1 MNLRLTLV
9 QTPLHWEDITANL
22 DQLSATLANLEAT
35 DLVVL
40 PEMFTTGFS
49 MNAAQLAEPTEG
61 RALQWMRNEAK
72 RLGAVLTGSVMV
84 KEQDLF
90 FNRLLWV
97 YPDGRYEQY
106 DKKHLFTMAKED
118 TVFTAGQEQL
128 VVEYK
133 GWRIR
138 PMVCYDLRFPAW
150 NRNTDDYDLAIYV
163 ANWPAKRSYHWKSLL
178 LARAI
183 ENQAYVAAVNCI
195 GIDGKGFEYSGDSGL
210 IDPAGTILYQ
220 EANNPFVET
229 FELSKAHLKEVRAA
243 LPFLGDRDT
252 FEFRQ

>member
-61 RALQWMRNEAK
+61 RALQWMRNEAT

-97 YPDGRYEQY
+97 YPW
-106 DKKHLFTMAKED
+106 T
-118 TVFTAGQEQL
+118 
-128 VVEYK
+128 
-133 GWRIR
+133 
-138 PMVCYDLRFPAW
+138 LR
-150 NRNTDDYDLAIYV
+150 
-163 ANWPAKRSYHWKSLL
+163 
-178 LARAI
+178 
-183 ENQAYVAAVNCI
+183 AV
-195 GIDGKGFEYSGDSGL
+195 
-210 IDPAGTILYQ
+210 
-220 EANNPFVET
+220 
-229 FELSKAHLKEVRAA
+229 R
-243 LPFLGDRDT
+243 
-252 FEFRQ
+252 